1 MKDIAKEVAEL
12 VKNRS
17 DVLKLCNVSDMLH
30 FNQKTIAEKLQQK
43 VPVLYELLD
52 SIIPEKRRKS
62 MFLLTSLAVLLYGRS
77 QRLNLVQFIIG
88 LVLQKCGLSKQVNLY
103 ME

>member
-17 DVLKLCNVSDMLH
+17 DVLKLCNVSDMLN

-43 VPVLYELLD
+43 VSDLYELLD
-52 SIIPEKRRKS
+52 SIIPEKRKNPCFTNVEIKTNSYGVLSRIS
-62 MFLLTSLAVLLYGRS
+62 MVYYNFVCSFKIKTSQLL
-77 QRLNLVQFIIG
+77 
-88 LVLQKCGLSKQVNLY
+88 
-103 ME
+103 E